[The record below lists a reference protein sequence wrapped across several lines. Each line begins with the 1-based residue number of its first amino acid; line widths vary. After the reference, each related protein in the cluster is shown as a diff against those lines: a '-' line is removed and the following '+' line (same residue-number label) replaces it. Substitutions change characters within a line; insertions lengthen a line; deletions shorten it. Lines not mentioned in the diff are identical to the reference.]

1 MYRLNILYV
10 KLLIMMTES
19 KIKET
24 RYSITSSIQRNRI
37 RCRYNY
43 GIYTIEK
50 TKQVL
55 HTLLYRWES
64 TNINRLLCYYYDLRI
79 RSEFGFVVT
88 LRYRLAAVCP
98 SMVWL
103 LQLPPLH
110 TQREGK
116 LMKVLTRIM
125 PSNVGSERQ
134 AVFATVCS

>member
-1 MYRLNILYV
+1 MHSRYYA
-10 KLLIMMTES
+10 T
-19 KIKET
+19 T
-24 RYSITSSIQRNRI
+24 RIYEDGAN
-37 RCRYNY
+37 CR
-43 GIYTIEK
+43 
-50 TKQVL
+50 
-55 HTLLYRWES
+55 
-64 TNINRLLCYYYDLRI
+64 
-79 RSEFGFVVT
+79 FVVT
-88 LRYRLAAVCP
+88 LRYRLAAACP